1 MDTIYLASQGD
12 NFQWLSGFQL
22 GIDSGLFNSFLLLK
36 FCQTSIHLFGTVAT
50 LREISG
56 NCERISKNVNVKMIC
71 HTKTNW
77 SKSEISRILVEK
89 KIL

>member
-22 GIDSGLFNSFLLLK
+22 GIDSGLFNLFLLLK

-50 LREISG
+50 LREISE
-56 NCERISKNVNVKMIC
+56 NFERISNVNCKWFALQKQIEVSPKFYELWL
-71 HTKTNW
+71 K
-77 SKSEISRILVEK
+77 KRIL
-89 KIL
+89 